1 MAVALPGPDGSVWY
15 TASETA
21 DILGVE
27 HDTIHVYVGR
37 KLITPVE
44 FGNLSVFNSRE
55 IEAYILRRRRPGR
68 PRPSAVKAPSA
79 RSRRSRAS

>member
-21 DILGVE
+21 SILGIAD
-27 HDTIHVYVGR
+27 DTVHVYVGR
-37 KLITPVE
+37 KLLTPVE

-55 IEAYILRRRRPGR
+55 IEAYIVRRRRPGR
-68 PRPSAVKAPSA
+68 PRPSSKKPAPA
-79 RSRRSRAS
+79 RSKRPRS